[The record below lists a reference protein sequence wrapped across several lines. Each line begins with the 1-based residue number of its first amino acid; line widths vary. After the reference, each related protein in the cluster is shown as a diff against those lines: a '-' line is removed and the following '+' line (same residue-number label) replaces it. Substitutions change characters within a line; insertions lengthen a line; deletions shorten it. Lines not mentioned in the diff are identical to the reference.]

1 MCLHLHCYER
11 LRDDIKS
18 SDKNK
23 PKNSKTEKQPTSV
36 TEKLRRKMA
45 WACPPPPDFDQ
56 KIKFFCPKLDQDL
69 SRCIRPGNITEIFGE
84 AGTAK
89 TQICLHLAVQTIS
102 KCSGNVLYVVTE
114 RAFPSRRVKQ
124 IINTNGFSE
133 KILDKLIIKSAWE
146 SKPFLEFLER
156 QVLAYSKPLDLIIID
171 SVAGPLR

>member
-1 MCLHLHCYER
+1 
-11 LRDDIKS
+11 
-18 SDKNK
+18 
-23 PKNSKTEKQPTSV
+23 
-36 TEKLRRKMA
+36 MA

-69 SRCIRPGNITEIFGE
+69 SQCIRPGNITEIFGE

-124 IINTNGFSE
+124 MIDANGFSE
-133 KILDKLIIKSAWE
+133 TILDKLIIKSAWE